1 MSQSGIAETP
11 PSLEVLFVYY
21 EYLRRLTY
29 YEGF

>member
-11 PSLEVLFVYY
+11 SLQVLFVYY